1 MPPPSGNMAP
11 VSKKCGVSLVKTNQ
25 NRVKRLKIDLDGKV
39 EDVLHSKKRANDVFD
54 IFELLEV
61 NVCS

>member
-1 MPPPSGNMAP
+1 MPPPSVNMAP
-11 VSKKCGVSLVKTNQ
+11 VSKKCGVSSVKTNQ
-25 NRVKRLKIDLDGKV
+25 RSVKRLKVDLDGKV

-61 NVCS
+61 NLCT